1 MRAFLLILLFAS
13 MFSCRKEDDHS
24 NLMITAGFI
33 CGWGSGEDSLVITR
47 SEINY
52 LYFIPAKS
60 REPVKQAM
68 RKTQESEW
76 NEIVDAVNYSE
87 FAKLN
92 YNTCNVCVDG
102 CDEWVSLQDDD
113 FDHAIRYTKGQE
125 INSIK
130 RLQEILSRLRA
141 EFAK

>member
-1 MRAFLLILLFAS
+1 
-13 MFSCRKEDDHS
+13 
-24 NLMITAGFI
+24 
-33 CGWGSGEDSLVITR
+33 
-47 SEINY
+47 
-52 LYFIPAKS
+52 
-60 REPVKQAM
+60 
-68 RKTQESEW
+68 
-76 NEIVDAVNYSE
+76 
-87 FAKLN
+87 
-92 YNTCNVCVDG
+92 VDG